1 MRFEIY
7 AIEQNLGTLLTSIRF
22 RVFES
27 ISDLE
32 RVKDDCRITVEGR
45 YNVDDEDLP
54 SIIESK
60 YRQAMGL

>member
-7 AIEQNLGTLLTSIRF
+7 AIEQNLGTLFTSVRF

-27 ISDLE
+27 VGDIE

-45 YNVDDEDLP
+45 HDVDDEDLP
-54 SIIESK
+54 AIIESK
-60 YRQAMGL
+60 YRQAMGQ